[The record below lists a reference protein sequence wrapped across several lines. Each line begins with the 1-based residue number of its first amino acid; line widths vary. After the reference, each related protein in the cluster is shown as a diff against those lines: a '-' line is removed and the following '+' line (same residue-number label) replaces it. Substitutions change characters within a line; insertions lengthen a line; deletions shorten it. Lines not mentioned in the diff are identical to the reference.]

1 MFSMAQAI
9 IVEILSGAGV
19 SYKCFKVEYPNEI
32 TVNWNPKQREILLL
46 ERNNV
51 GKIRS
56 R

>member
-19 SYKCFKVEYPNEI
+19 SYKCFKVEYLKEI
-32 TVNWNPKQREILLL
+32 AVNWNLKQREILLL